1 MRVLLYDTR
10 NGLYLQPDESWN
22 GDHRSALD
30 FGGNVPAVK
39 LAFEK
44 KLLKD
49 TAVMLSFDD
58 PSLDMLLPLEAEVT
72 S

>member
-1 MRVLLYDTR
+1 MLMRVLLYDTR
-10 NGLYLQPDESWN
+10 NGLFLQPDESWK

-30 FGGNVPAVK
+30 FGGNVPAVN

-44 KLLKD
+44 KLLNG

-58 PSLDMLLPLEAEVT
+58 PSLDMLLPLET
-72 S
+72 DS